1 MLSFN
6 PQNQPELV
14 KTGAAQNL
22 RDVSATSRVDKVIRI
37 ALSAL
42 RNCLKHVGLSG
53 EIVEKGTL
61 EAQVETREQKAH
73 GGGGPGCVG
82 WSCAFLLG

>member
-1 MLSFN
+1 MLSVN
-6 PQNQPELV
+6 PQNQPELE

-22 RDVSATSRVDKVIRI
+22 RDGFATSRVEKVICI

-42 RNCLKHVGLSG
+42 RKCLKHVGLSG

-61 EAQVETREQKAH
+61 EV
-73 GGGGPGCVG
+73 
-82 WSCAFLLG
+82 LLQNEYEKWRDAEL